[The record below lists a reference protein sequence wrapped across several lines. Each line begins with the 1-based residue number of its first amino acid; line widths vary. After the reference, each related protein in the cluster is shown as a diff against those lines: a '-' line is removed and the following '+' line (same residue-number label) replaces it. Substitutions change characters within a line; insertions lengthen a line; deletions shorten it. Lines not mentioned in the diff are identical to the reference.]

1 MANYAAADLTA
12 GRLRGYRGRMDPVC
26 FHIGSRPIYWF
37 GVLTALGFA
46 AALCHWSRLAK
57 IRGKAPE
64 YASDIVLWIMVG
76 GVLGARLAYVLANWP
91 EYAGDLLGIV
101 RIDRGGL
108 IYYGGLLGGSLA
120 MILLARRRREPL
132 FGLAD
137 FVISGVP
144 LGHALGRVGCF
155 LNGCCH
161 GTPTGH
167 WIGSLTRGVHPAQ
180 LYEAAG
186 NLVIYYILAKHYPRR
201 RFDGHTLCLYLV
213 MYAGLR
219 FMNEFFRGD
228 ERQRMGGISVAQWMS
243 MSLLLCGV
251 FGWRVLSRRGAT
263 QGHEH
268 DPHSAE

>member
-1 MANYAAADLTA
+1 MAADLTA

-37 GVLTALGFA
+37 GVMTALGFA
-46 AALCHWSRLAK
+46 AALGHWSRLAR

-108 IYYGGLLGGSLA
+108 IYYGGLIGGSLA
-120 MILLARRRREPL
+120 VILLARRRREPL

-137 FVISGVP
+137 FVVSGVP

-161 GTPTGH
+161 GTHTGH

-180 LYEAAG
+180 LYEALG
-186 NLVIYYILAKHYPRR
+186 NLAIYYILAKHYPRR
-201 RFDGHTLCLYLV
+201 RFDGHTLCLYMM

-219 FMNEFFRGD
+219 FANEFIRGD
-228 ERQRMGGISVAQWMS
+228 ERQRMAGVSLAQWV
-243 MSLLLCGV
+243 SLALFLCGV
-251 FGWRVLSRRGAT
+251 FAWRALSRRGAG
-263 QGHEH
+263 QDHEH
-268 DPHSAE
+268 DPRTAG